1 MEGSKRNRGRDLAFS
16 KHQQWY
22 EILIPHMGKMR
33 PGEDMAVSS
42 NTQRVLRSVQPPIP
56 FFASTLRLDSREGVN
71 IPGEEN
77 AEYIRPRCSDKRIG
91 NAQ

>member
-22 EILIPHMGKMR
+22 EIFIPQMGKMR

-42 NTQRVLRSVQPPIP
+42 NTQRAL
-56 FFASTLRLDSREGVN
+56 T
-71 IPGEEN
+71 
-77 AEYIRPRCSDKRIG
+77 
-91 NAQ
+91 